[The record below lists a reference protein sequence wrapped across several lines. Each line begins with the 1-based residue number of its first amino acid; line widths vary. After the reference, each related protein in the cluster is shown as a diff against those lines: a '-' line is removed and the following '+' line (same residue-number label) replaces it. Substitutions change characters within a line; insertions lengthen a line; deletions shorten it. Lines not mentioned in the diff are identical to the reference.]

1 MNQSFLEMLQKY
13 GAGAVPTSNPF
24 AQPQVSDLPM
34 APQSLQFSDLLG
46 ESDLS
51 GYSQYFQQDPSKI
64 AEALGL
70 KGQQATQFSRFFMP
84 FQQEKFM
91 EAAEEIEAG
100 RQKRLG
106 MIGEQYAGQRVGAQ
120 QQLGQTMRQL
130 AQRSAQSGF
139 AGTGAMQTSL
149 ERLGAG
155 ARQTLQ
161 DILGR
166 RESAML
172 GLDEQVGRQKAGL
185 TGALQSYLQSIFGR
199 AERLYGLDPTG
210 GGSGLTA
217 ENVSSFTSVPTA
229 YSGDVITV
237 GTQLYEWDSDN
248 NQYVLSV
255 GGSDQNVSGTTTI
268 TGSTGAGSGGT
279 FNTGDP
285 YGTILPNIPP
295 PSF

>member
-24 AQPQVSDLPM
+24 AQPQDSDSQM
-34 APQSLQFSDLLG
+34 AAQGQQFSDLLEQSG
-46 ESDLS
+46 LSD
-51 GYSQYFQQDPSKI
+51 YSQYFTQDPTTL
-64 AEALGL
+64 ATQLGL
-70 KGQQATQFSRFFMP
+70 KGQQASQFAKFFMP

-91 EAAEEIEAG
+91 EAAEAIEAG
-100 RQKRLG
+100 EQRRLG
-106 MIGEQYAGQRVGAQ
+106 MIGEQYAGQRMGAQ

-139 AGTGAMQTSL
+139 AGAGATQTSL

-172 GLDEQVGRQKAGL
+172 GLEEQVGRQRAGL

-199 AERLYGLDPTG
+199 AERLYGLDPRDL
-210 GGSGLTA
+210 SGTP
-217 ENVSSFTSVPTA
+217 EDKTEKPPNDYPTIPITRKE
-229 YSGDVITV
+229 DVITV
-237 GTQLYEWDSDN
+237 NVIVYKWDESSKT
-248 NQYVLSV
+248 YVLSE
-255 GGSDQNVSGTTTI
+255 GDTI
-268 TGSTGAGSGGT
+268 TTKTGSSG
-279 FNTGDP
+279 
-285 YGTILPNIPP
+285 
-295 PSF
+295 